1 MLKVIKVFLIIPVI
15 LLSLQSCKNELNPKE
30 IILKSLEAH
39 GGLEKWKSVKEIS
52 YKKTTIL
59 YDSLGAI
66 EKKIIQTH
74 KNTFSP
80 KFRAEMVWVENT
92 VQKKVVFEDDK
103 ISVYFD
109 NVIQGDSDLKEK
121 YYKSVIAAHYVIW
134 QPYKLLDEEVI
145 LSYVGID
152 TIDSKEV
159 YIVKV
164 TYFNDD
170 GSSANTWWYYFDV
183 LTYKLVGNMVHHGT
197 TYSYIVNTK
206 YEDKTGLSLNAER
219 KSYMTDS
226 LRNPRFLRADYSYE
240 ILGLKN

>member
-1 MLKVIKVFLIIPVI
+1 MIKIIKVFLIISVI
-15 LLSLQSCKNELNPKE
+15 LLSLQSCKNELGPKE

-39 GGLEKWKSVKEIS
+39 GGLEKWNSAKELS

-59 YDSLGAI
+59 YDSLGVI

-80 KFRAEMVWVENT
+80 KFKAEMVWVENT
-92 VQKKVVFEDDK
+92 IQKKVVLEDDI

-109 NVIQGDSDLKEK
+109 NSIQGDPELKEK
-121 YYKSVIAAHYVIW
+121 YYKSIIAANYVIW
-134 QPYKLLDEEVI
+134 QPYKLLDEEVT

-159 YIVKV
+159 YVVKV
-164 TYFNDD
+164 AYFNDD
-170 GSSANTWWYYFDV
+170 GSPANTWWYYFDA
-183 LTYKLVGNMVHHGT
+183 LTYMLVGNMVNHGT

-226 LRNPRFLRADYSYE
+226 LRTPIFLRADYSYE
-240 ILGLKN
+240 ILEFK

>member
-1 MLKVIKVFLIIPVI
+1 MMLKIIKVFQIICVI
-15 LLSLQSCKNELNPKE
+15 LLSLQSCKNELDPKE

-39 GGLEKWKSVKEIS
+39 GGLEKWSSAKKLS

-59 YDSLGAI
+59 YDSIGAI

-80 KFRAEMVWVENT
+80 KFRAEMVWVEIA

-109 NVIQGDSDLKEK
+109 NVIQGDPELKEK
-121 YYKSVIAAHYVIW
+121 YYKSIFAAHYVIW
-134 QPYKLLDEEVI
+134 QPYKLLDEEVM
-145 LSYVGID
+145 LSYIGID

-159 YIVKV
+159 HVVKV
-164 TYFNDD
+164 AYFEED
-170 GSSANTWWYYFDV
+170 GSPANTWWYYFDA

-226 LRNPRFLRADYSYE
+226 LRNPMFLRADYSYE
-240 ILGLKN
+240 ILGFN